1 MYLAEQAWKR
11 GQMNKY
17 HNPVLLEEA
26 IDGLIIDKDGLYV
39 DATFGG
45 GGHSKEILA
54 RLSNGGK
61 VYGLDR
67 DSDAFGNAIP
77 DQRLELIRGNFR
89 YLQKYLKLYDVGKVD
104 GVLADLGVSS
114 HQFDEQSRGFT
125 YRSDVSLD
133 MRMNQ
138 DQRLT
143 AAEILMQYSETAL
156 VDLFSRYG
164 EIRNSKTIAREI
176 VKARNSRKIETTN
189 FLIQILEPLIK
200 GSRLRYLS
208 QVYQA
213 LRIEVNDE
221 MGALQ
226 DFLNDCSKV
235 IRRGG
240 RLVIIT
246 YHSIEDRM
254 VKRFIKTGNVEGQ
267 IQQDEFGNVQ
277 RSFKEVN
284 KKVIVP
290 SNEEISGNRR
300 ARSAKLRIAEKC

>member
-1 MYLAEQAWKR
+1 MYLAEQSWR
-11 GQMNKY
+11 RSQMNKY

-67 DSDAFGNAIP
+67 DSDALGNLIP
-77 DQRLELIRGNFR
+77 DSRLELIQGNFR
-89 YLQKYLKLYDVGKVD
+89 YLHKYLKLYDVDQVD

-176 VKARNSRKIETTN
+176 VKARSSRKIETTN

-208 QVYQA
+208 QVFQA

-226 DFLNDCSKV
+226 DFLNDCSGV

-254 VKRFIKTGNVEGQ
+254 AKRFIKTGNVEGQ
-267 IQQDEFGNVQ
+267 IQKDEFGNVQ

-290 SNEEISGNRR
+290 SSKEISENRR

>member
-1 MYLAEQAWKR
+1 
-11 GQMNKY
+11 MNKY

-26 IDGLIIDKDGLYV
+26 INGLIIDKDGLYV
-39 DATFGG
+39 DATYGG
-45 GGHSKEILA
+45 GGHSTGILS
-54 RLSNGGK
+54 RLGSSGK
-61 VYGLDR
+61 LYGIDR
-67 DSDAFGNAIP
+67 DSEALENAIP
-77 DQRLELIRGNFR
+77 DQRLQLIKGNFR
-89 YLQKYLKLYDVGKVD
+89 YLHKYLRLYDVKCVD

-114 HQFDEQSRGFT
+114 HQFDELSRGFT

-138 DQRLT
+138 DQRIT
-143 AAEILMQYSETAL
+143 AGDILMTYSEKAL

-176 VKARNSRKIETTN
+176 VKARGSRKIETTN
-189 FLIQILEPLIK
+189 LLLQILDPLIK

-208 QVYQA
+208 QVFQA

-254 VKRFIKTGNVEGQ
+254 VKRFIKTGNSEGQ
-267 IQQDEFGNVQ
+267 IVKDEFGNVL
-277 RSFKEVN
+277 RSFAEVN

-290 SNEEISGNRR
+290 SDKEVLENRR
-300 ARSAKLRIAEKC
+300 ARSAKLRIAKKC